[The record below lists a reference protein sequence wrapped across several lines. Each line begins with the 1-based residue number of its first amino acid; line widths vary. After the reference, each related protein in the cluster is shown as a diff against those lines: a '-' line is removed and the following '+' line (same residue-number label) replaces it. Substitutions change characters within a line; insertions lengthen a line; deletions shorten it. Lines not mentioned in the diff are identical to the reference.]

1 MLARLPSPLRL
12 RVAEAP
18 LAAASL
24 LAIANAID
32 IEATLRMPPGG
43 LPVRA
48 AHHAFD
54 AGLTLAVGLVAGL
67 AIGTIGHAS
76 RHRPHVGRLVYLA
89 VGVVLARLVLV
100 QDLRHQA
107 EYVAGGVLGSLLLT
121 LFVVLCGAALPVAH
135 GLGQWCGERRIWRVL
150 ALVVG
155 CGGIAASHLVVRD
168 DYAAFHA
175 SIEWTAATIAMGAL
189 GPIVARRRARS
200 PHAGRSAWR
209 LLTIG
214 GLAGLFLSPSNRTRV
229 ELFQTPGAIGA
240 WALARTLWTSP
251 YPDVR
256 ARPPLG
262 DAAPTL
268 RAPPSRDGSTNTLD
282 PRTSKT
288 ISGAVPRLAEG
299 PTPPTQ
305 PPLVEG
311 APVVV
316 MITIDATR
324 GDVVLD
330 APTASTL
337 PFFTDLR
344 RNAATFTHA
353 ISPGSQTSVSLTTFF
368 SGRYFSQL
376 YWSRYGKG
384 PSRFLYAAEDD
395 TPRFP
400 EILAANGVQ
409 TALFG
414 GTNFLANEYG
424 VARGFAST
432 KVPEGRRHAMANE
445 IIDPLIAR
453 INQAGAEPLFL
464 YGHIMEPHSPYD
476 RGKKKGTDFERYV
489 SEVGVADAQVA
500 RVSRALTQRF
510 PTRGVLIISAD
521 HGEAFGEHG
530 TYQHTKTLYDEL
542 LHVPLFVKGAKVKAR
557 RIDARV
563 SLADIAPTIL
573 DLFGLPT
580 PAGSVGQSLVP
591 MLRGDSETLTR
602 PLIAE
607 GRLRRAL
614 YVGDVKVIEDTR
626 RKLVEAYDLARD
638 PKELVNLFD
647 DDDPRALS
655 ALATLRAFFEA
666 YELRRPGYTAPY
678 KP

>member
-1 MLARLPSPLRL
+1 MLARLPFRLRL
-12 RVAEAP
+12 RIAEAP

-24 LAIANAID
+24 LAIANAAD
-32 IEATLRMPPGG
+32 IAATLRMPPGG

-54 AGLTLAVGLVAGL
+54 AALTLAVGLVAGA

-76 RHRPHVGRLVYLA
+76 RRRPHLGRLVYLA
-89 VGVVLARLVLV
+89 VGVALARLVLV

-107 EYVAGGVLGSLLLT
+107 EYVAGGLLGSLLLT
-121 LFVVLCGAALPVAH
+121 LFVVLSGAALPVAH
-135 GLGQWCGERRIWRVL
+135 GLGAWCGARRIWRWI
-150 ALVVG
+150 ALVVA
-155 CGGIAASHLVVRD
+155 CGGITASHLVVRD

-175 SIEWTAATIAMGAL
+175 SIEWTSATIAMGAL
-189 GPIVARRRARS
+189 GPMLARRSTRSRS
-200 PHAGRSAWR
+200 PAKTR
-209 LLTIG
+209 LFFTLLA
-214 GLAGLFLSPSNRTRV
+214 LAGALGFVLSPSNRTRV
-229 ELFQTPGAIGA
+229 ELFETPGAIGA
-240 WALARTLWTSP
+240 WAFARTVWSSP
-251 YPDVR
+251 YPDVGR
-256 ARPPLG
+256 VPAALLSKIPLDPSG
-262 DAAPTL
+262 S
-268 RAPPSRDGSTNTLD
+268 RAPSDPSL
-282 PRTSKT
+282 
-288 ISGAVPRLAEG
+288 RLPDHPIA
-299 PTPPTQ
+299 PSD
-305 PPLVEG
+305 PPLVDG
-311 APVVV
+311 APIVV

-330 APTASTL
+330 APTASSL

-344 RNAATFTHA
+344 RNAAAFTRA

-368 SGRYFSQL
+368 SGRHFSQL

-384 PSRFLYAAEDD
+384 PSRFLYAAEDP

-400 EILAANGVQ
+400 EILSANGVQ

-424 VARGFAST
+424 VARGFATT
-432 KVPEGRRHAMANE
+432 KVPEGRRHAMATE

-453 INQAGAEPLFL
+453 LHQAGPEPLFL

-489 SEVGVADAQVA
+489 SEVSVADTQIA
-500 RVSRALTQRF
+500 RVSRALMQRF

-542 LHVPLFVKGAKVKAR
+542 LHVPLFVKSAKVKAR
-557 RIDARV
+557 RIDTRV
-563 SLADIAPTIL
+563 SLADMAPTIL
-573 DLFGLPT
+573 DIFRVPT
-580 PAGSVGQSLVP
+580 PAGAVGQSLVP
-591 MLRGDSETLTR
+591 ILRGEDAPLTR

-626 RKLVEAYDLARD
+626 RKLVEAYDLAKD

-655 ALATLRAFFEA
+655 ALAALRTFFDA
-666 YELRRPGYTAPY
+666 YELRIPGYTAPY

>member
-1 MLARLPSPLRL
+1 MLARLPSPLRV
-12 RVAEAP
+12 RVAQAP

-32 IEATLRMPPGG
+32 VAATLRMPPGG

-54 AGLTLAVGLVAGL
+54 AALTLAVGLIAGL
-67 AIGTIGHAS
+67 AIGTLGHAL

-135 GLGQWCGERRIWRVL
+135 GLGQWCGERRIWRIL
-150 ALVVG
+150 ALIVG

-189 GPIVARRRARS
+189 GPMLARRRARS
-200 PHAGRSAWR
+200 PRAGRSLWR
-209 LLTIG
+209 LLAIA
-214 GLAGLFLSPSNRTRV
+214 GLAGLVLSPSNRTRV
-229 ELFQTPGAIGA
+229 ELFQAPGAIGA
-240 WALARTLWTSP
+240 WALARTLWASP

-256 ARPPLG
+256 GEPPPASPQNTSDPRAFHPPTG
-262 DAAPTL
+262 AAP
-268 RAPPSRDGSTNTLD
+268 
-282 PRTSKT
+282 
-288 ISGAVPRLAEG
+288 RLPEG

-305 PPLVEG
+305 PPLIEG

-330 APTASTL
+330 APTASTF

-344 RNAATFTHA
+344 RNAATFTRA

-368 SGRYFSQL
+368 AGRYFSQL

-384 PSRFLYAAEDD
+384 PSRFLYAAEDE

-414 GTNFLANEYG
+414 GTNFLADEFG

-453 INQAGAEPLFL
+453 LNQAGAEPLFL

-573 DLFGLPT
+573 DLFGLPA
-580 PAGSVGQSLVP
+580 PAGSIGQSLVP

-602 PLIAE
+602 PLLAE